1 MHICELN
8 NSILTLPGV
17 GPAKAALFANLN
29 IFTAGDLLQFYPRNY
44 EDRTQKITIAE
55 SLQAGNGKVH
65 TLAKIAGHEWFGFGR
80 MKTLKIIITD
90 NTGIAEL
97 VCFNRPFMEKTHPI
111 GQIAA
116 VSGKFEVKYGKYQS
130 AGFEIV
136 KVADG
141 GNLADFENTALPDSK
156 VFPVYPLTEGLT
168 NKIVSK
174 IVDSALKQ
182 YSLGIQ
188 DDLPE
193 EIIKKRNL
201 LPKKIAL
208 RQIHQPKTLDEA
220 IQARNTLVFEEL
232 FNFQKIL
239 GEQAIAHRGKLPK
252 IEIDSSAQAENQRQ
266 ISESDFVKS
275 LSKRQKQLL
284 ERLPYKLTADQMS
297 VIAQMNSD
305 IDKNYGFGENG
316 RSILNQQQNQELQAK
331 KNRTQE
337 NLNIHNSSIQ
347 SQKSFGMPEN
357 DKQEKNSKA
366 EETNL
371 GTSDVSEDKTAAE
384 NLHGFSMRSL
394 LQGDVGS
401 GKTLVS
407 FFASLRVADY
417 GSQTALMA
425 PTELL
430 ARQHAENAANLLEPL
445 GIRVAYLT
453 GNIKTKG
460 RDNLLKAL
468 KNHEIDLVIGTHA
481 LFSKNV
487 QYFDL
492 ALVIIDEQHRFGVMQ
507 RSAILDKG
515 RNSVAAA
522 DKFAQPP
529 FREPNLLM
537 MSATPIPQTLALTV
551 FGDLDVLSIHT
562 MPNGRKPVIT
572 YLTKAG
578 NERNAYEAVR
588 KELQNGHQAYF
599 VYPAIEAN
607 LDSENDGENSQNGKE
622 ALKSAEESFEF
633 LQTQVYPDFKCALI
647 HSKIDEEKQNQILND
662 FRAGK
667 IQVLVATTVVEV
679 GVDVPNATCMVIEQA
694 DRFGL
699 AALHQLRG
707 RVGRGDAQSY
717 CFLIYRKN
725 ITENGIA
732 RMKALHETT
741 DGFKIAEE
749 DLKLRGPGEITG
761 TAQSGE
767 LTFKIADPYRD
778 AKLMME
784 ARADAFSLL
793 SESLQNKR

>member
-8 NSILTLPGV
+8 NSISTLPGV

-136 KVADG
+136 KIADG
-141 GNLADFENTALPDSK
+141 GNLADFENASLPDSK
-156 VFPVYPLTEGLT
+156 VFPIYPLTEGLT

-633 LQTQVYPDFKCALI
+633 LQPQVYPDFKCALI